1 MADAVATSLQ
11 IRLSRHDKQRLLRA
25 FLISLAVHLL
35 LFGAYKLARHFQWQP
50 DVLLPHWLKLSRNL
64 EQAIAAK
71 KEAMANPEPPLV
83 FVHVNP
89 AQAATDAPPDTKYYS
104 DRSSRAAN
112 PEADRDTNIPKIAGT
127 QEQIVKTEDTQ
138 RNPFDRLQPAL
149 PVESAPPQEE
159 AKAKATQPPGDLT
172 LAKAEDVARKSD
184 GTEAR
189 PRVRTLAAARARQE
203 NSPPGQ
209 KMKQEGGVKRR
220 LDFAGLDVS
229 ESPIGR
235 YDRALVD
242 AVSERWYDLLEA
254 KRYDGYQR
262 GKVVLQFALNSDGRI
277 TDMKVQ
283 ESSVALDLSLLCEM
297 AVLDPAPYA
306 PWPTEMRHMINGN
319 KRTVTFTFYYN

>member
-35 LFGAYKLARHFQWQP
+35 LFGAYKLARHLQWQP

-89 AQAATDAPPDTKYYS
+89 AQATTDAPPDAKYYS

-127 QEQIVKTEDTQ
+127 QEQMVKTEDTQ

-159 AKAKATQPPGDLT
+159 AKAKAAQPPGDLT
-172 LAKAEDVARKSD
+172 LAKAEDVARKTD

-189 PRVRTLAAARARQE
+189 PRVRTLAA
-203 NSPPGQ
+203 
-209 KMKQEGGVKRR
+209 
-220 LDFAGLDVS
+220 
-229 ESPIGR
+229 
-235 YDRALVD
+235 
-242 AVSERWYDLLEA
+242 
-254 KRYDGYQR
+254 
-262 GKVVLQFALNSDGRI
+262 
-277 TDMKVQ
+277 
-283 ESSVALDLSLLCEM
+283 
-297 AVLDPAPYA
+297 
-306 PWPTEMRHMINGN
+306 
-319 KRTVTFTFYYN
+319 